1 MRGTV
6 MRRAFLFLF
15 LLFFFVACEGKKE
28 QTSGQSGE
36 YNGIVLDKPAYN
48 FCLKT
53 AQNGKVKTVCLEDL
67 LREADVVL
75 VFFGYTHCPDV
86 CPAAMY
92 NLQKTFGLLGED
104 ERKRVKVVFISVDP
118 ERDTPQK
125 VAEYASYFNKD
136 FVGLTGSPEEIKK
149 VAKAYMVYYKK
160 VEGGSEGGYLV
171 DHTAYIYLITKDG
184 TLKLIYPVQRQK
196 PELMAKDL
204 KKLLD

>member
-1 MRGTV
+1 

-160 VEGGSEGGYLV
+160 VEGSSEGGYLV